1 MHPEYSIHDRI
12 LWIFVRH
19 IRSNIDTIEIFSS
32 LILSPLFETFIFL
45 ITYYCVGEKR
55 RGYFIVFLAGL
66 FLHEPSLNSLGKAFA
81 FMLIY
86 YAGIRFITMIPNR
99 RYLSLYVSMASIHA
113 VWNICGLAFHAY
125 ILTLSLPPLVPT
137 RF

>member
-1 MHPEYSIHDRI
+1 VF
-12 LWIFVRH
+12 LA
-19 IRSNIDTIEIFSS
+19 
-32 LILSPLFETFIFL
+32 PLLETFIFL
-45 ITYYCVGEKR
+45 LIFYLSNAKSW
-55 RGYFIVFLAGL
+55 GYIFIFVSGL

-86 YAGIRFITMIPNR
+86 YVGIKSINMIPNR
-99 RYLSLYVSMASIHA
+99 RYLSLYVSMASVHA
-113 VWNICGLAFHAY
+113 IWNTLGLAFHAY